1 MGCHQ
6 RALLMTKKKP
16 IKTEVVEGAGASAGI
31 VLNLKPGSKSGYNG
45 VTPNGTKW
53 RARVYKAAKK
63 TWDTIGTYDSP
74 KEAAIQAAIAMK
86 EIEQG
91 FGSFYS
97 PLKQRRTTGAPILQ
111 TPHVCSSAQCT
122 TSWANRDAPRYP
134 VCAPLR
140 SMGLSGCGRGVRL
153 QLPDQSS
160 CLRFA
165 CIRPEPHVP
174 ATRQLPLTAS
184 MRPQI
189 PPWLRSLS
197 TPRMERMWP
206 RSIRCSNRRKNLI
219 GLRCLAP

>member
-1 MGCHQ
+1 
-6 RALLMTKKKP
+6 MTKKKP
-16 IKTEVVEGAGASAGI
+16 IKTEVVEGAGASAGL
-31 VLNLKPGSKSGYNG
+31 VLILKPGSKSGYNG

-122 TSWANRDAPRYP
+122 IRVGRIEMPPGIPSALLCVAWAF
-134 VCAPLR
+134 
-140 SMGLSGCGRGVRL
+140 
-153 QLPDQSS
+153 PDVGG
-160 CLRFA
+160 A
-165 CIRPEPHVP
+165 
-174 ATRQLPLTAS
+174 
-184 MRPQI
+184 
-189 PPWLRSLS
+189 
-197 TPRMERMWP
+197 
-206 RSIRCSNRRKNLI
+206 
-219 GLRCLAP
+219 